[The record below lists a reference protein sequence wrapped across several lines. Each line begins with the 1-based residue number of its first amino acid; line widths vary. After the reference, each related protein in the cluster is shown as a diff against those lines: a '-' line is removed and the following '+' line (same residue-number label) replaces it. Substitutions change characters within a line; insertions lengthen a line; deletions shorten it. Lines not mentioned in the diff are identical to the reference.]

1 MSEAKNGEY
10 VDTRLIE
17 GIAMLVVSTFANKSG
32 TDTEELQLLI
42 DNREKILSLCAEIDK
57 LQMTHLSSTVKSRDS
72 QRKMN
77 LEKTSSL
84 SLHLLYTWKGF
95 IMNACDAAD
104 VSKQEAVMGKLIR
117 AASVTFPLMREC
129 FEKMGSSATTE
140 DEAHLM
146 TLELQRLKPEILSLF
161 ESLQT
166 MSDSPTR
173 ESLVAHAAQIRSL
186 ARKCELTHIT
196 KTQAHQRDITLNR
209 LANMDDSQDKL
220 VMFTRLMMFA
230 TMQGKGVEGLY
241 FLVSAMPV
249 IAALL
254 PEEEPTAEAPMV
266 H

>member
-32 TDTEELQLLI
+32 TDTEELQLLM

-77 LEKTSSL
+77 FEKTSSL

-104 VSKQEAVMGKLIR
+104 VSKQEAAMGKLIR

-129 FEKMGSSATTE
+129 FEKM
-140 DEAHLM
+140 EAVESDVDIM
-146 TLELQRLKPEILSLF
+146 DRELQTLKPEILALF
-161 ESLQT
+161 ESLQKI
-166 MSDSPTR
+166 SDSPTR
-173 ESLVAHAAQIRSL
+173 EALVAHAAQIRSL

-196 KTQAHQRDITLNR
+196 KTQNHQREVALNR
-209 LANMDDSQDKL
+209 LANMNDAQDKL

-230 TMQGKGVEGLY
+230 TMQGEGVEGLY